1 MKIAIYWASAF
12 EPIVTC
18 VFTDDASLGLDADLR
33 PQCEKLPMT
42 NDKTANETADSKPET
57 LLATSSLDFPV
68 VGIGAPAGGV
78 HTLLRLV
85 ENMPSDV
92 GLAFVVVLHPSPKHE
107 SVAEQVL
114 QRATKMPVIQVTT
127 PTRIEKNRVY
137 LISPS
142 HNLSMEDGHLYFTH
156 VDRLRG
162 RPVTIDLFFRSLAEP
177 SASFFLDPEM
187 TGQLASVASRSSLY
201 RVTRISSVS
210 RLRTPGGPL
219 RRTSCREYL
228 TCLAR
233 LKRRKGAIVV
243 D

>member
-1 MKIAIYWASAF
+1 
-12 EPIVTC
+12 

-85 ENMPSDV
+85 ENMPGDV
-92 GLAFVVVLHPSPKHE
+92 GLASVIVLHPSPKHE

-142 HNLSMEDGHLYFTH
+142 NNLSMEDGHLYFTH
-156 VDRLRG
+156 VGHLPAGPSRLICSFGVWPR
-162 RPVTIDLFFRSLAEP
+162 RMAHEP